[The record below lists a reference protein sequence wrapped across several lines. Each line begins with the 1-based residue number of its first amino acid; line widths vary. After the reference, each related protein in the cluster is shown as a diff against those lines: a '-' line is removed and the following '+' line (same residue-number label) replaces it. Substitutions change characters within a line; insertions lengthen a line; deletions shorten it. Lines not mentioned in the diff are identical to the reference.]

1 MNRRIELTQVFGIP
15 LIPVFFFCSKE
26 HAILIDNHRAIPV
39 YLIYKTGKIA
49 DVQVNRHEKYP

>member
-1 MNRRIELTQVFGIP
+1 MGLLRNSTHSCL
-15 LIPVFFFCSKE
+15 FCSKE

-39 YLIYKTGKIA
+39 YLIHKTGKIA